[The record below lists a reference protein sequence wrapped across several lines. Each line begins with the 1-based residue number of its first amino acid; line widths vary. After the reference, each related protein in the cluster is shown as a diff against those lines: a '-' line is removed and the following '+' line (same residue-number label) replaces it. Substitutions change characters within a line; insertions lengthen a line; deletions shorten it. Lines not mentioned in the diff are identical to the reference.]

1 MLLDKMGIFDLR
13 NYARYI
19 GVPNATT
26 MNKEQI
32 QNLVLEKLKN
42 GRYRED
48 YKNSLGRPTKIINAE
63 YYKELHNKILGEL
76 MIDKQSYDIEKD
88 TIELSRGEFDEI
100 ESKIKSMI
108 KQLEKISAYL
118 EEKRY

>member
-32 QNLVLEKLKN
+32 QNLILEKLKN
-42 GRYRED
+42 GRFRED
-48 YKNSLGRPTKIINAE
+48 YKNSLGRPTKVINGD

-76 MIDKQSYDIEKD
+76 MIDRQSYDTEKD
-88 TIELSRGEFDEI
+88 TIALSREEFEEI
-100 ESKIKSMI
+100 ESKIKSI
-108 KQLEKISAYL
+108 TKQLERLSAFL